1 MRVLH
6 VVHGLPRGGLENG
19 VINLLNGLP
28 DDIEQA
34 VACLDSRGEMADR
47 IVRDIPIWV
56 LDRQRHDW
64 RLPFRLARV
73 IRDYRPDVVHCR
85 NWNTWLDAVAAH
97 RLAGR
102 QGKLVWSFHGFAG
115 GADWPQRRATISR
128 WLARFTDGLFAVC
141 RDSAQRYADF
151 AGIDVDRFRVLY
163 NGVNVDRFQ
172 PGVDRA
178 GVDRA
183 ALRAELNLPPDRP
196 IVLTV
201 ASLTPVKD
209 HAGLLRAMRDV
220 VDRTET
226 NPLFLWLGEGALRG
240 ELEAL
245 AGELDLWAHLAMP
258 GNSDRVPDFLAT
270 ADVLVL
276 PSRLEGMSNAILE
289 AMASGLP
296 VVANRVGGNPELV
309 VDGETGWLAKQGD
322 PTDLARVIG
331 RLLADPAERGA
342 MGEAGRRRAV
352 DEFSLPAMMRRYA
365 DYYREV
371 AAP

>member
-47 IVRDIPIWV
+47 ITRAIPIHV
-56 LDRQRHDW
+56 LDRKRHDW
-64 RLPFRLARV
+64 RLPFRLARL

-85 NWNTWLDAVAAH
+85 NWNTWLDTVVAH
-97 RLAGR
+97 RLAGG
-102 QGKLVWSFHGFAG
+102 QGCLVWSFHGFAG
-115 GADWPQRRATISR
+115 GADWPQRRATISH
-128 WLARFTDGLFAVC
+128 WLARLTDDLFAVC
-141 RDSAQRYADF
+141 ADSAQRYATF
-151 AGIDVDRFRVLY
+151 ADIDVARFAVLY
-163 NGVNVDRFQ
+163 NGVNVERFQ
-172 PGVDRA
+172 PGADK
-178 GVDRA
+178 A
-183 ALRAELNLPPDRP
+183 ALRAELNLPIQRP

-209 HAGLLRAMRDV
+209 HAGLLHAMRAVLDQT
-220 VDRTET
+220 DRD
-226 NPLFLWLGEGALRG
+226 PLFLWLGEGGLRA

-245 AGELDLWAHLAMP
+245 AAELGVLAHLAMP
-258 GNSDRVPDFLAT
+258 GNSDRVPDYLA
-270 ADVLVL
+270 AVDALVL

-309 VDGETGWLAKQGD
+309 IDGETGLLCRQGD
-322 PTDLARVIG
+322 PADMARAIG
-331 RLLADPAERGA
+331 ELLDHPEKRVQLGA
-342 MGEAGRRRAV
+342 AGRVRALQ
-352 DEFSLPAMMRRYA
+352 EFSLPAMMTRYA
-365 DYYREV
+365 AYYRGL
-371 AAP
+371 ATP